1 MRHLLINIML
11 CLLSV
16 GTATA
21 QKVKPVNYG
30 GQVNLMEA
38 KGKVGSRTLVLR
50 TSGYGKS
57 EGIAKDDAEV
67 RAIRAALY
75 VGFGKNLPKIVSM
88 SEAEAESQSNG
99 KLEAFFDNKEY
110 KDCIT
115 DVKVKGK
122 LDKLKG
128 EKVKSQ
134 LYEVSVNYDALKLK
148 MSEIGV
154 NKFGF

>member
-1 MRHLLINIML
+1 
-11 CLLSV
+11 
-16 GTATA
+16 
-21 QKVKPVNYG
+21 
-30 GQVNLMEA
+30 
-38 KGKVGSRTLVLR
+38 
-50 TSGYGKS
+50 
-57 EGIAKDDAEV
+57 
-67 RAIRAALY
+67 
-75 VGFGKNLPKIVSM
+75 M
-88 SEAEAESQSNG
+88 SEAEAEAQSNG
-99 KLEAFFDNKEY
+99 KLEAFFDNKAY

-148 MSEIGV
+148 MSEIAV